1 MRFFILALTL
11 IAGTS
16 VAAQGSLQPVITVN
30 SGAVTAFELDQRKRM
45 LEVFR
50 TPGNLI
56 EAARVALIEDR
67 LKQQLLASAGLKLSE
82 ESLRAAMSDFAGRA
96 DLELDQFI
104 DVLAANGVAEETL
117 RDFVSIGVSWH
128 DYIRNRYGSQVR
140 ITDAEV
146 NRAIAQTQ
154 SGGAVIEVLLSEII
168 IAAPPPRAAQAMAT
182 AQRISQLRSTS
193 AFEAQARRVSALPSR
208 SKGGRLGWLPITNYP
223 PQIQNIIMGLSP
235 GEVTEPLPITNGV
248 ALFQL
253 RAIREAKVASV
264 PPAEIDYAVF
274 YINGGKT
281 PAGIAAAQD
290 LVDRTDTCND
300 LYGAAKDLPAD
311 VLDRRSLAPADIPQ
325 DVALELARLDTDEM
339 SYNLTRNDGQ
349 TLMVLMMCG
358 RTNAESEGVD
368 AEAIRNQLRS
378 QRLASLATA
387 LLEDMRTSATITTR

>member
-50 TPGNLI
+50 TPGNLT

-96 DLELDQFI
+96 NLELDQFI
-104 DVLAANGVAEETL
+104 DLLAANGVAEETL
-117 RDFVSIGVSWH
+117 RDFVSIGVSWR
-128 DYIRNRYGSQVR
+128 DYIRNRYGSKVR

-264 PPAEIDYAVF
+264 PPTEIDYAVF

-281 PAGIAAAQD
+281 PAGIAAAQH

-358 RTNAESEGVD
+358 RTNAESESVD

>member
-50 TPGNLI
+50 TPGNLT

-264 PPAEIDYAVF
+264 PPTEIDYAVF

-339 SYNLTRNDGQ
+339 SYNLTRYDGQ

>member
-11 IAGTS
+11 IVGTS

-264 PPAEIDYAVF
+264 PPTEIDYAVF

>member
-50 TPGNLI
+50 TPGNLT

-264 PPAEIDYAVF
+264 PPTEIDYAVF

>member
-50 TPGNLI
+50 TPGNLT

-96 DLELDQFI
+96 NLELDQFI

-117 RDFVSIGVSWH
+117 RDFVSIGVSWR

-253 RAIREAKVASV
+253 RAIRETKVASV
-264 PPAEIDYAVF
+264 PPTEIDYAVF

>member
-50 TPGNLI
+50 TPGNLT

-96 DLELDQFI
+96 NLELDQFI

-253 RAIREAKVASV
+253 RAIRETKVASV
-264 PPAEIDYAVF
+264 PPTEIDYAVF

-349 TLMVLMMCG
+349 TLMVMMMCG

>member
-11 IAGTS
+11 IVGTS

-50 TPGNLI
+50 TPGNLT

-264 PPAEIDYAVF
+264 PPTEIDYAVF

>member
-50 TPGNLI
+50 TPGNLT

-96 DLELDQFI
+96 NLELDQFI
-104 DVLAANGVAEETL
+104 DLLAANGVAEETL

-264 PPAEIDYAVF
+264 PPTEIDYAVF

-281 PAGIAAAQD
+281 PAGIAAAQH

-358 RTNAESEGVD
+358 RTNAESESVD

>member
-50 TPGNLI
+50 TPGNLT

-253 RAIREAKVASV
+253 RAIRETKVASV
-264 PPAEIDYAVF
+264 PPTEIDYAVF

-349 TLMVLMMCG
+349 TLMVMMMCG

>member
-50 TPGNLI
+50 TPGNLT

-117 RDFVSIGVSWH
+117 RDFVSIGVSWR

-253 RAIREAKVASV
+253 RAIRETKVASV
-264 PPAEIDYAVF
+264 PPTEIDYAVF

>member
-50 TPGNLI
+50 TPGNLT

-264 PPAEIDYAVF
+264 PPTEIDYVVF